1 MKTHDLTDITIIG
14 GGPTGLFAQFYA
26 GMRGAS
32 AQIVDALPELGGQL
46 TALYPEKY
54 IFDVAGYPKV
64 LAKDL
69 VRSLAEQASQFHPD
83 TGIPAFLGQRVVELI
98 EADGHADG
106 SDNGNGDARFEL
118 VTETDRFPTRAILIA
133 AGIGAFRPRRLPQ
146 TFAEPWYGRGVHEL
160 VLSPEDYRGKHVV
173 IIGGGDTAFDWSAQ
187 LRDRAASVTL
197 VHRSDRFR
205 AHAATVAEVQDAA
218 ALGDGRMSIHTF
230 HELDAIHGTEKIE
243 GIRLKDVKAKT
254 TRDIECDV
262 VLPMLGYVS
271 DLGALLEWGLSVEK
285 NEIHVT
291 TAMETGRAG
300 IYAAGDITTYPGKL
314 KLIASG
320 FSEAAIAVNQAV
332 HWIYPEKK
340 VAPGHSSN
348 LAIFGQKD
356 D

>member
-1 MKTHDLTDITIIG
+1 MHTHPLTDITIIG
-14 GGPTGLFAQFYA
+14 GGPTGLFALFYA
-26 GMRGAS
+26 GMRGAT
-32 AQIVDALPELGGQL
+32 ARIVDALPELGGQL

-69 VRSLAEQASQFHPD
+69 VRSLTEQAAQFHRES
-83 TGIPAFLGQRVVELI
+83 GVPAYLGQRVVGLKE
-98 EADGHADG
+98 EDGG
-106 SDNGNGDARFEL
+106 FVLE
-118 VTETDRFPTRAILIA
+118 TETDRFPSKSIVIA

-146 TFAEPWYGRGVHEL
+146 AFAEAWYGRGVHEL
-160 VLSPEDYRGKHVV
+160 VTTPESYRGQHVV
-173 IIGGGDTAFDWSAQ
+173 IIGGGDSAFDWSAQ
-187 LRDRAASVTL
+187 LRERAASVTL

-205 AHAATVAEVQDAA
+205 AHAATVSEVQQAA
-218 ALGDGRMSIHTF
+218 ALGDGRVNVHTF
-230 HELDAIHGTEKIE
+230 HELDAIHGEDRLE
-243 GIRLKDVKAKT
+243 GVRLKDIKAKT
-254 TRDIECDV
+254 TRDVRADV

-271 DLGALLEWGLSVEK
+271 DLGALREWGLNVEK
-285 NEIHVT
+285 DEILVT
-291 TAMETGRAG
+291 PAMETGRTG
-300 IYAAGDITTYPGKL
+300 VYAAGDITTYAGKL